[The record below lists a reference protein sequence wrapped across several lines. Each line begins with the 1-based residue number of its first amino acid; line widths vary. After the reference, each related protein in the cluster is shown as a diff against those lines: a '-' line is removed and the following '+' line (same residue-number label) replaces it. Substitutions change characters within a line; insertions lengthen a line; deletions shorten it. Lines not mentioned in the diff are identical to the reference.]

1 MVNAEFHCH
10 TCHSKDSLARI
21 QDLLTTCQNKGL
33 QRVVVTDHNS
43 IQGALEA
50 HALDPHRFIVGEE
63 IMTLQG
69 ELLGIFVRETIPA
82 GLSAIKTIEI
92 LREQG
97 AFISVSHPFDA
108 FRDGHW
114 EPADLLNIISSV
126 DAIEVFNSRCLLPQF
141 NTRAKVFA
149 QQHNLPGTVGSD
161 AHSLS
166 ELGTATL
173 TLPNFNDAAS
183 LTKALS
189 SAKFQL
195 RLSGPWVHL
204 FSRFAA
210 WRKKAS

>member
-10 TCHSKDSLARI
+10 TCHSKDSQVSI
-21 QDLLTTCQNKGL
+21 QALLTTCQNKGL
-33 QRVVVTDHNS
+33 QRVVVADHNS

-50 HALDPHRFIVGEE
+50 YELEPHRFIVGEE

-69 ELLGIFVRETIPA
+69 ELLGIFVKETIPA
-82 GLSAIKTIEI
+82 GLPAIKTIEI

-108 FRDGHW
+108 FREGHW
-114 EPADLLNIISSV
+114 EPAYLLSIVSSV

-173 TLPNFNDAAS
+173 TLPDFNDTES

-189 SAKFQL
+189 LAKFQL
-195 RLSGPWVHL
+195 RLSAPWVHL
-204 FSRFAA
+204 YSRFAA
-210 WRKKAS
+210 WRK

>member
-1 MVNAEFHCH
+1 MINAEFHCH
-10 TCHSKDSLARI
+10 TCHSKDSQVQI
-21 QDLLTTCQNKGL
+21 QGLLTTCQHKSL

-50 HALDPHRFIVGEE
+50 YAIEPHRFILGEE

-69 ELLGIFVRETIPA
+69 ELLGIFVKETIPA
-82 GLSAIKTIEI
+82 GLPAIKTIEI

-108 FRDGHW
+108 FREGHW
-114 EPADLLNIISSV
+114 EPADLLSIVSSV

-141 NTRAKVFA
+141 NTRAKIFA
-149 QQHNLPGTVGSD
+149 QQQNILATVGSD

-173 TLPNFNDAAS
+173 TLPDFNDAAS

-195 RLSGPWVHL
+195 RLSAPWVHL
-204 FSRFAA
+204 YSRFAA
-210 WRKKAS
+210 WWK